1 MKSVGTFESAQL
13 RAPTAELR
21 GMLAEMRR
29 EIDILRRRDAIREE
43 QLHNLR
49 TELDHAARIQRQ
61 IAGELPAIKKA
72 SLRVFTH
79 PADRVSGDFHFARRT
94 GPGRVTLAV
103 ADATGHGLSA
113 GLIATT
119 IQGAL
124 GQANETGWN
133 GVKALGQLNAQLVS
147 YAFSECEFV
156 TAVLAEYD
164 ETTRVLHWV
173 RAGGPPPVL
182 IREGEAPRRLMS
194 RGMPLGIEADC
205 TFEPAEIQLQPGD
218 ALLLHTDGLETLH
231 TRLCGSRD
239 DNQFIR
245 WIATRTGTLDQHFL
259 AGRMELD
266 DITSLVL
273 RLDA

>member
-1 MKSVGTFESAQL
+1 
-13 RAPTAELR
+13 
-21 GMLAEMRR
+21 MLAEMRR
-29 EIDILRRRDAIREE
+29 EIDILRRRDAIREI

-61 IAGELPAIKKA
+61 IAGELPAIQRA
-72 SLRVFTH
+72 SLSVFTH
-79 PADRVSGDFHFARRT
+79 PADRVSGDFHYARRST
-94 GPGRVTLAV
+94 AGRVALAV

-113 GLIATT
+113 GLIAAT

-124 GQANETGWN
+124 GRANETGWN
-133 GVKALGQLNAQLVS
+133 GVKVLGQLNEQLVS
-147 YAFSECEFV
+147 YDFSECEFV

-164 ETTRVLHWV
+164 ENTRALRWV

-194 RGMPLGIEADC
+194 RGMPLGVEADC
-205 TFEPAEIQLQPGD
+205 AFEPAEIQLQPGD
-218 ALLLHTDGLETLH
+218 ALLLHTDGLEALH
-231 TRLCGSRD
+231 TRLSGSRD
-239 DNQFIR
+239 DDQFIR
-245 WIATRTGTLDQHFL
+245 WIAPRTGTLEQHFV
-259 AGRMELD
+259 AGRMEQD